1 MLVQGSKDR
10 DFTAREALQPVLK
23 LLMGPDGEELRAL
36 VVKEAIRVT
45 EAIVIGTTIDTYNAI
60 PEFLRSLFFNSNATG
75 PFAISGSEQDSMLEL
90 RDRVYRVWSLLRSS
104 ENFDPALLQ
113 PILQVRS

>member
-1 MLVQGSKDR
+1 M
-10 DFTAREALQPVLK
+10 QPVLK

-45 EAIVIGTTIDTYNAI
+45 EAIVIGSTIDTYNTI
-60 PEFLRSLFFNSNATG
+60 PEFLRTLFFNGNGAG
-75 PFAISGSEQDSMLEL
+75 PFAIGESEQEGMLQL
-90 RDRVYRVWSLLRSS
+90 RDRVFRVWSLLRSS

-113 PILQVRS
+113 PILQVRSNTKLLLGSYCF